1 LEETEGNLERA
12 LDLIRQAE
20 ALFLEL
26 GSPTAERARR
36 IRERLE
42 KKIANDRMS
51 EGNETAPPRL
61 GADER

>member
-1 LEETEGNLERA
+1 LERA

-26 GSPTAERARR
+26 GSPMAEQARR

-42 KKIANDRMS
+42 KKIANERMS
-51 EGNETAPPRL
+51 EGN
-61 GADER
+61 